1 MSTMNEALEN
11 VNYDQLNDW
20 ERGFYD
26 DQKGKSYAPSPKQ
39 LAIINKMP
47 KKNGGSNNENKSSND
62 KVNVKSESNEIAT
75 DVDGMIFQLGEIVE
89 KLKGFD
95 WYNRL
100 GDDAQQKHATT
111 IFLAMRDNARYK

>member
-11 VNYDQLNDW
+11 VDYDQLNDW

-47 KKNGGSNNENKSSND
+47 KKNGASNNENKSSND

-75 DVDGMIFQLGEIVE
+75 DVDGMIFELGEIVE
-89 KLKGFD
+89 KLKKYQWF
-95 WYNRL
+95 NSL

-111 IFLAMRDNARYK
+111 IFLAKRKQNGY

>member
-11 VNYDQLNDW
+11 VDYDQLNDW

-47 KKNGGSNNENKSSND
+47 KKNGGSNHQDTS
-62 KVNVKSESNEIAT
+62 
-75 DVDGMIFQLGEIVE
+75 
-89 KLKGFD
+89 
-95 WYNRL
+95 
-100 GDDAQQKHATT
+100 
-111 IFLAMRDNARYK
+111 

>member
-11 VNYDQLNDW
+11 VDYDQLNDW

-47 KKNGGSNNENKSSND
+47 KKNGGSNNEDTSFNHGA
-62 KVNVKSESNEIAT
+62 NVKSEPIRVAS
-75 DVDGMIFQLGEIVE
+75 DVDGMIFELGEIVE
-89 KLKGFD
+89 KLKKYD

-111 IFLAMRDNARYK
+111 IFLAKRKQNGY

>member
-11 VNYDQLNDW
+11 VDYDQLNDW

-47 KKNGGSNNENKSSND
+47 KKMVQVIMKTNHL
-62 KVNVKSESNEIAT
+62 
-75 DVDGMIFQLGEIVE
+75 MI
-89 KLKGFD
+89 K
-95 WYNRL
+95 
-100 GDDAQQKHATT
+100 
-111 IFLAMRDNARYK
+111 

>member
-11 VNYDQLNDW
+11 VDYDQLNDW

-47 KKNGGSNNENKSSND
+47 KKNGGSNNEDTSFNHGA
-62 KVNVKSESNEIAT
+62 NVKSEPTRVAS
-75 DVDGMIFQLGEIVE
+75 DVDGMIFELGEIVE
-89 KLKGFD
+89 KLKKYD

-111 IFLAMRDNARYK
+111 IFLAKRKQNGY

>member
-1 MSTMNEALEN
+1 MSTMSEALEN
-11 VNYDQLNDW
+11 VDYDQLNNW

-47 KKNGGSNNENKSSND
+47 KKNGGSSNENKSSNN
-62 KVNVKSESNEIAT
+62 KINIKSESNEIST
-75 DVDGMIFQLGEIVE
+75 DVDGMIFELGEIVE
-89 KLKGFD
+89 KLKGFE

-111 IFLAMRDNARYK
+111 IFLAMRKQNGY